1 MSNQPE
7 VTPLTEQ
14 TVLEYVRNIP
24 EAMAILGEDAPL
36 SAKAILEG
44 NVNLLFRVSN
54 GKRSLLVKQALP
66 HAWRYPQ
73 LKVPLER
80 ARIEYELLQLE
91 AKYAPEY
98 VVKVYYYDEPRA
110 IHVIEDLNQHV
121 VMREGL
127 IARKRY
133 PLASKHIGYFAA
145 HTLFHTSDLYL
156 PSGEKKAMAERFTNA
171 VMRKVQ
177 EDLVFTQPY
186 IPHPNNRWTAPE
198 NTPVVE
204 AMYADDEFRSEMFF
218 LKERYM
224 THAQA
229 LIHND
234 LHTGS
239 IMVNET
245 ETKTIDPEFAFFGP
259 IGHDLGSYLA
269 NLALNYAGQEY
280 WSPDEASRKE
290 YRTWLL
296 QSMREAWE
304 TFEQEWRTL
313 WETKGLHDEWPSA
326 RYRERYMRQL
336 LQDTAG
342 FGAAEIMRR
351 AVGLAHVADIDRIPD
366 TKTRAAAERIA
377 LNIARAWLMRRHT
390 LSSIDELL
398 EWTAAADDRGW
409 E

>member
-1 MSNQPE
+1 MASQE
-7 VTPLTEQ
+7 VIPLNEQ
-14 TVLEYVRNIP
+14 TVIDYVRSTP
-24 EAMAILGEDAPL
+24 AAMAVLGDSDAPL
-36 SAKAILEG
+36 TAKAILEG

-54 GKRSLLVKQALP
+54 GARSVLVKQALP
-66 HAWRYPQ
+66 YAWRYPDF
-73 LKVPLER
+73 KVPLDR
-80 ARIEYELLQLE
+80 ARIEYELLTLE
-91 AKYAPEY
+91 ARYAPDY
-98 VVKVYYYDEPRA
+98 VVRVYYYDEARA

-121 VMREGL
+121 VMRQGL
-127 IARKRY
+127 IARNRY
-133 PLASKHIGYFAA
+133 PHASRHIGFFAA

-186 IPHPNNRWTAPE
+186 IPHPNNRWTPE
-198 NTPVVE
+198 NAPVVQ

-269 NLALNYAGQEY
+269 NLALNYAGQEH
-280 WSPDEASRKE
+280 WSPTEAERKA
-290 YRTWLL
+290 YRAWLL
-296 QSMREAWE
+296 ASMREAWQ
-304 TFEQEWRTL
+304 TFEQEWLAL
-313 WETKGLHDEWPSA
+313 WEEKGLHDEWPSQRFKA
-326 RYRERYMRQL
+326 RYMEKL

-351 AVGLAHVADIDRIPD
+351 AVGLARVADIDRIPD
-366 TKTRAAAERIA
+366 EKTRAAAERIA

-398 EWTAAADDRGW
+398 DWTQQADDRGW
-409 E
+409 G